1 MEPLWRSR
9 TRSILPGCIRTY
21 SNRMVC
27 LLPFLFTAILNA
39 QPAVQWTKTFGS
51 SLMEVGYSILETDD
65 GGFVMAGVK
74 TSSGDSQEDFWL
86 LKGDANGNL
95 LWDRTFGGTGREY
108 AYSVCH
114 TASGGYAL
122 TGFTDSWGAGGRDLW
137 VVVTDGNGNEIWS
150 ETVGLTGYDEGR
162 SIAQTP
168 DGGFIV
174 TGYTTSYTTE
184 SMDVLLAR
192 FDGTGSLL
200 WSRSFGNDEPD
211 CGYDVI
217 TTSDGGYAIAGHFS
231 GWRPGDTDVWLI
243 KTDDQG
249 IEEWNKR
256 FGDFGDFKADGARS
270 LQQTP
275 PAITSSQATYPVN
288 TREAPIFGSSSPMAR
303 ETCSGTRFWEERGTT
318 LAP

>member
-1 MEPLWRSR
+1 M
-9 TRSILPGCIRTY
+9 
-21 SNRMVC
+21 
-27 LLPFLFTAILNA
+27 
-39 QPAVQWTKTFGS
+39 
-51 SLMEVGYSILETDD
+51 
-65 GGFVMAGVK
+65 
-74 TSSGDSQEDFWL
+74 
-86 LKGDANGNL
+86 
-95 LWDRTFGGTGREY
+95 
-108 AYSVCH
+108 
-114 TASGGYAL
+114 
-122 TGFTDSWGAGGRDLW
+122 
-137 VVVTDGNGNEIWS
+137 
-150 ETVGLTGYDEGR
+150 
-162 SIAQTP
+162 
-168 DGGFIV
+168 GFIV

>member
-108 AYSVCH
+108 AYSVATRPVADTPSPDSPIPGCG
-114 TASGGYAL
+114 AEICGG
-122 TGFTDSWGAGGRDLW
+122 GNRRERQRDM
-137 VVVTDGNGNEIWS
+137 VRNR
-150 ETVGLTGYDEGR
+150 GLTAMMK
-162 SIAQTP
+162 SVIAQH
-168 DGGFIV
+168 
-174 TGYTTSYTTE
+174 
-184 SMDVLLAR
+184 R
-192 FDGTGSLL
+192 WGS
-200 WSRSFGNDEPD
+200 
-211 CGYDVI
+211 
-217 TTSDGGYAIAGHFS
+217 
-231 GWRPGDTDVWLI
+231 
-243 KTDDQG
+243 
-249 IEEWNKR
+249 
-256 FGDFGDFKADGARS
+256 
-270 LQQTP
+270 
-275 PAITSSQATYPVN
+275 
-288 TREAPIFGSSSPMAR
+288 
-303 ETCSGTRFWEERGTT
+303 
-318 LAP
+318 